1 MRADAIQQACQK
13 YLDEEVALKAEL
25 AHLKDSLEKI
35 EEKNSIKTQM
45 LENKLIQMQRDYEIK
60 IKALNLRYYKLDQFS

>member
-1 MRADAIQQACQK
+1 
-13 YLDEEVALKAEL
+13 LKAEL